1 MARPLRIQYPGA
13 IYHVTTRGNDRKE
26 LFLDDEDRE
35 VMRQKLAASM
45 ERFQVRLYAYVFM
58 RNHLHLLVETPR
70 ANLSLFMQHFNT
82 AYTVYFNRRHQRHG
96 HLLEGRFTARL
107 VESSQYVLRLTR
119 YIHLNPVKVKSV
131 RRLSLEQRIALLRQ
145 FRWSSYGGYTN
156 LREKESFLDYEAL
169 STWLG
174 AGKKDR
180 ARAYQE
186 FVEGGIAQS
195 DEELAEMLA
204 RSSKAIGGESFCQ
217 WAEAEQQRS
226 LSHFKAPEEIRM
238 RRREVAGADPELIL
252 ASVSQVCGIER
263 QELLKLNSR
272 HPGRRLAIMLL
283 VKEGRLNGREV
294 ARQMGLASSAAVS
307 RHLRAMEAELTRN
320 APLTRL
326 VEKATNQIQSRL
338 SPK

>member
-1 MARPLRIQYPGA
+1 MARPLRIVYPGA
-13 IYHVTTRGNDRKE
+13 IYHVTTRGNERKE
-26 LFLDDEDRE
+26 LYLDDEDCE
-35 VMRQKLAASM
+35 VMRQKLAASL

-58 RNHLHLLVETPR
+58 RNHFHLLVETPQ
-70 ANLSLFMQHFNT
+70 ANLSRFMQHFNT

-107 VESSQYVLRLTR
+107 VENSQYVLRLTR
-119 YIHLNPVKVKSV
+119 YIHLNPVNVKSV
-131 RRLSLEQRIALLRQ
+131 HRLSLEQRIALLRQ

-156 LREKESFLDYEAL
+156 ISGKENFLDYAPL
-169 STWLG
+169 LAWLG
-174 AGKKDR
+174 AGKKDH
-180 ARAYQE
+180 AKAYQE

-204 RSSKAIGGESFCQ
+204 RSSKAIGGESFCR
-217 WAEAEQQRS
+217 WAEAEQQKS

-238 RRREVAGADPELIL
+238 RKREVVGVDPELIL
-252 ASVSQVCGIER
+252 ATVSQACGVEQ

-283 VKEGRLNGREV
+283 VKEGRLSGREV

-307 RHLRAMEAELTRN
+307 RHLRAMAAELSRN
-320 APLTRL
+320 ATLIRL
-326 VEKATNQIQSRL
+326 VEKATGRLQSRL
-338 SPK
+338 GAK